1 MPEHDSIHAVGNA
14 PDSGDADAAPF
25 LLTAFRILYAGL
37 MLAAAS
43 IPIINAPSAAD
54 PLIYYF
60 MPIAATLAVVV
71 IVVLLDIRTPR
82 KRISNVVGI
91 YLAVVA
97 GLFASLAVGVLIDL
111 IAEAWDMSGDEE
123 ALKYLTL
130 LKLTVGLTLTY
141 IAVSVVLSTR
151 DSIRLVIPY
160 VEFSKQ
166 VRGLRPML
174 LDTSSLIDGR
184 MNAFAQTGFMDA
196 PLIVPQF
203 VVTELH
209 TLADSADRT
218 KRDRGRR
225 GLDNLRLMQN
235 DPDINIDIEQ
245 MHTPPGAP
253 VDSMLVDLALE
264 KNLRIVTTD
273 ANLAKVA
280 DISDAPTLNLHDL
293 GGLLRDAAVPGET
306 MWLTIVRAGE
316 SEGQGIGYLPDGTM
330 VVIEDAAER
339 IDEEVLVTIT
349 NAVQTSA
356 GRLIFAKASPE
367 PPSMRDAATKQER
380 HTGPGPKESDADRD
394 Q

>member
-293 GGLLRDAAVPGET
+293 GGLLDQPRLRG
-306 MWLTIVRAGE
+306 VRM
-316 SEGQGIGYLPDGTM
+316 DF
-330 VVIEDAAER
+330 
-339 IDEEVLVTIT
+339 EVL
-349 NAVQTSA
+349 
-356 GRLIFAKASPE
+356 
-367 PPSMRDAATKQER
+367 
-380 HTGPGPKESDADRD
+380 
-394 Q
+394 

>member
-14 PDSGDADAAPF
+14 PTSPSGSTAPPF

-37 MLAAAS
+37 MVAAAS
-43 IPIINAPSAAD
+43 IPIINSPADAD
-54 PLIYYF
+54 PLIHYI

-82 KRISNVVGI
+82 KRISNVVGV
-91 YLAVVA
+91 YLAVVS

-111 IAEAWDMSGDEE
+111 IAEAWDMAGDPE

-130 LKLTVGLTLTY
+130 LKLAVGLTLCY
-141 IAVSVVLSTR
+141 IAISVVLSTR

-174 LDTSSLIDGR
+174 LDTSALIDGR
-184 MNAFAQTGFMDA
+184 MNTFAKTGFMDA

-203 VVTELH
+203 VVNELH
-209 TLADSADRT
+209 ALADSAERT

-225 GLDNLRLMQN
+225 GLDNLRIMQD
-235 DPDINIDIEQ
+235 DPAINIDLEQ
-245 MHTPPGAP
+245 MDVPAGVP

-264 KNLRIVTTD
+264 KNLRLVTTD
-273 ANLAKVA
+273 SNLARVA
-280 DISDAPTLNLHDL
+280 AISDAQTLNLHDL
-293 GGLLRDAAVPGET
+293 GGLLRDAAIPGET
-306 MWLTIVRAGE
+306 MRLTIVRLGE
-316 SEGQGIGYLPDGTM
+316 SEGQGVGYMPDGTM
-330 VVIEDAAER
+330 VVVEDAAGR
-339 IDEEVLVTIT
+339 VDEEVLVTIT

-356 GRLIFAKASPE
+356 GRLIFAQARPE
-367 PPSMRDAATKQER
+367 PPSLRDAATSQER
-380 HTGPGPKESDADRD
+380 HRGMGPKG
-394 Q
+394 

>member
-14 PDSGDADAAPF
+14 PTSPSGSTAPPF

-37 MLAAAS
+37 MVAAAS
-43 IPIINAPSAAD
+43 IPIINSPADAD
-54 PLIYYF
+54 PLIHYI

-82 KRISNVVGI
+82 KRISNVVGV
-91 YLAVVA
+91 YLAVVS

-111 IAEAWDMSGDEE
+111 IAEAWDMAGDPE

-130 LKLTVGLTLTY
+130 LKLAVGLTLCY
-141 IAVSVVLSTR
+141 IAISVVLSTR

-174 LDTSSLIDGR
+174 LDTSALIDGR
-184 MNAFAQTGFMDA
+184 MNTFAKTGFMDA

-203 VVTELH
+203 VVNELH
-209 TLADSADRT
+209 ALADSAERL

-225 GLDNLRLMQN
+225 GLDNLRIMQD
-235 DPDINIDIEQ
+235 DPAINIDLEQ
-245 MHTPPGAP
+245 MDVPAGVP

-264 KNLRIVTTD
+264 KNLRLVTTD
-273 ANLAKVA
+273 SNLARVA
-280 DISDAPTLNLHDL
+280 AISDAQTLNLHDL
-293 GGLLRDAAVPGET
+293 GGLLRDAAIPGET
-306 MWLTIVRAGE
+306 MRLTIVRLGE
-316 SEGQGIGYLPDGTM
+316 SEGQGVGYMPDGTM
-330 VVIEDAAER
+330 VVVEDAAGR
-339 IDEEVLVTIT
+339 VDEEVLVTIT

-356 GRLIFAKASPE
+356 GRLIFAQARPE
-367 PPSMRDAATKQER
+367 PPSLRDAATSQER
-380 HTGPGPKESDADRD
+380 HRGMGPKG
-394 Q
+394 

>member
-14 PDSGDADAAPF
+14 PTSPSGSTAPPF

-37 MLAAAS
+37 MVAAAS
-43 IPIINAPSAAD
+43 IPIINSPADAD
-54 PLIYYF
+54 PLIHYI

-82 KRISNVVGI
+82 KRISNVVGV
-91 YLAVVA
+91 YLAVVS

-111 IAEAWDMSGDEE
+111 IAEAWDMAGDPE

-130 LKLTVGLTLTY
+130 LKLAVGLTLCY
-141 IAVSVVLSTR
+141 IAISVVLSTR

-174 LDTSSLIDGR
+174 LDTSALIDGR
-184 MNAFAQTGFMDA
+184 MNTFAKTGFMDA

-203 VVTELH
+203 VVNELH
-209 TLADSADRT
+209 ALADSAERI

-225 GLDNLRLMQN
+225 GLDNLRIMQD
-235 DPDINIDIEQ
+235 DPAINIDLEQ
-245 MHTPPGAP
+245 MDVPAGVP

-264 KNLRIVTTD
+264 KNLRLVTTD
-273 ANLAKVA
+273 SNLARVA
-280 DISDAPTLNLHDL
+280 AISDAQTLNLHDL
-293 GGLLRDAAVPGET
+293 GGLLRDAAIPGET
-306 MWLTIVRAGE
+306 MRLTIVRLGE
-316 SEGQGIGYLPDGTM
+316 SEGQGVGYMPDGTM
-330 VVIEDAAER
+330 VVVEDAAGR
-339 IDEEVLVTIT
+339 VDEEVLVTIT

-356 GRLIFAKASPE
+356 GRLIFAQARPE
-367 PPSMRDAATKQER
+367 PPSLRDAATSQER
-380 HTGPGPKESDADRD
+380 HRGMGPKG
-394 Q
+394 

>member
-1 MPEHDSIHAVGNA
+1 
-14 PDSGDADAAPF
+14 
-25 LLTAFRILYAGL
+25 
-37 MLAAAS
+37 
-43 IPIINAPSAAD
+43 
-54 PLIYYF
+54 
-60 MPIAATLAVVV
+60 
-71 IVVLLDIRTPR
+71 
-82 KRISNVVGI
+82 
-91 YLAVVA
+91 
-97 GLFASLAVGVLIDL
+97 
-111 IAEAWDMSGDEE
+111 
-123 ALKYLTL
+123 
-130 LKLTVGLTLTY
+130 LTLTY

-184 MNAFAQTGFMDA
+184 MNTFAQTGFMDA
-196 PLIVPQF
+196 PLVVPQF
-203 VVTELH
+203 VVAELH

-235 DPDINIDIEQ
+235 DPNINIDIEQ

-306 MWLTIVRAGE
+306 MRLTIVRAGE

-339 IDEEVLVTIT
+339 IDKEVLVTIT

-367 PPSMRDAATKQER
+367 PPSMRDAAIRQER
-380 HTGPGPKESDADRD
+380 HTGPGPKESDSDRG

>member
-1 MPEHDSIHAVGNA
+1 MPEHDSIHAVGHAADPDASDA
-14 PDSGDADAAPF
+14 PPF

-43 IPIINAPSAAD
+43 IPIINAPSGAD
-54 PLIYYF
+54 PLIHYF
-60 MPIAATLAVVV
+60 MPIAATLAVVF

-82 KRISNVVGI
+82 KRISHVVGI

-141 IAVSVVLSTR
+141 VAVSVVLSTR

-174 LDTSSLIDGR
+174 LDTSALIDGR
-184 MNAFAQTGFMDA
+184 MNAFAKTGFMDA

-203 VVTELH
+203 VIGELH

-225 GLDNLRLMQN
+225 GLDNLRIMQD
-235 DPDINIDIEQ
+235 DPDVNIDVEQ
-245 MHTPPGAP
+245 MHSPPDAP
-253 VDSMLVDLALE
+253 VDAMLVDLAME

-273 ANLAKVA
+273 ANLARVA
-280 DISDAPTLNLHDL
+280 ELSDAPTLNLHDL
-293 GGLLRDAAVPGET
+293 GGLLRDAAIPGET
-306 MWLTIVRAGE
+306 MRLAIVRRGE
-316 SEGQGIGYLPDGTM
+316 AEGQGIGYLPDGTM
-330 VVIEDAAER
+330 VVVEDAAER

-356 GRLIFAKASPE
+356 GRLVFAKAPPE
-367 PPSMRDAATKQER
+367 PPSMRDAATKQQR
-380 HTGPGPKESDADRD
+380 HTGPGPKEGPAE
-394 Q
+394 